1 MSSSRWGQRVICPL
15 PFLMKIEIT
24 DYPELIER
32 VNETLSKGGAIELKT
47 ERSGIAAVVVK
58 RELVA
63 KEPYNSEQTEG

>member
-1 MSSSRWGQRVICPL
+1 MRIDIR
-15 PFLMKIEIT
+15 
-24 DYPELIER
+24 DYPELVER

-63 KEPYNSEQTEG
+63 KEPYNPKQIEG